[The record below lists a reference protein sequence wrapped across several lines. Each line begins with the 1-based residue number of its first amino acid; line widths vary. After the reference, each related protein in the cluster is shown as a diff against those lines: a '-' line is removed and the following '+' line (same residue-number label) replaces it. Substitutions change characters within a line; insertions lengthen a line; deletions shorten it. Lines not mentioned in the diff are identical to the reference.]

1 MAGVPFGSLLPQSGL
16 PQSRPLNKQIGG
28 RAGQAPAGRTRP
40 LSPAERKRERTS
52 GTHSLNVSHRPY
64 ETWTLGVALAPR
76 GWGPASP
83 ARNAEQASKSSSV
96 RSVLL
101 NLLRLWPSCTR
112 SLSCTRMSAAA
123 AHTGMWRSDH
133 ENCQDLKPQNIMLV
147 DQVGGCS
154 TCWHFVMSQA
164 CKRKTYKQN

>member
-1 MAGVPFGSLLPQSGL
+1 MAGIPFGSLLPQSGL

-52 GTHSLNVSHRPY
+52 GTHSLNVSHRPN

-96 RSVLL
+96 AFCFAES
-101 NLLRLWPSCTR
+101 
-112 SLSCTRMSAAA
+112 
-123 AHTGMWRSDH
+123 
-133 ENCQDLKPQNIMLV
+133 
-147 DQVGGCS
+147 
-154 TCWHFVMSQA
+154 SQA
-164 CKRKTYKQN
+164 LAFMHKKPFLHKDVGRCCSLLACGDLIMRTARI